1 MGQTKTLVDQL
12 IKKRANGD
20 PFLESSTRIKLIMK
34 GIDPKKID
42 ENTPDNPDIIAKIHE
57 VAEALNVTL

>member
-1 MGQTKTLVDQL
+1 MGQTKTLIDQL

-42 ENTPDNPDIIAKIHE
+42 ESTPDNPETIAKIHE
-57 VAEALNVTL
+57 VAKALNVTL